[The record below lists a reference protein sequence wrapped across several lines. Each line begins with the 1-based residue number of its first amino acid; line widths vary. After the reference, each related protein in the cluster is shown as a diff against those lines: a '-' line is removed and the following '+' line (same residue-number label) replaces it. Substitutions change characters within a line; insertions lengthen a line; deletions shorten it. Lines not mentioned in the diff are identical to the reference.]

1 MKKSVLQIA
10 ASLGRGLI
18 IGMHLGSAS
27 LKTWPN
33 HSDRS
38 VFAPNAWLSI
48 SNKGDVTFLVGRS
61 EMGQGV
67 STALPMLIAE
77 ELEVDFENILVEFAP
92 ADLAYRNPVFAIQ
105 VTGASTSISTSW
117 EPLRMAGAAARMM
130 LIKAAAES
138 WKLSEKECRA
148 SGGYVLHEASG
159 RKASYADLV
168 EVAAKLPVPH
178 PIVLKQPGEFHLIGT
193 SPKRK
198 DSIPKITGKAVFGID
213 VSFPGLLTAVIERP
227 PTFGARPGKHYI
239 RDEEGLPEFYQ
250 IVPIPA
256 GVAVVSDSFWSAQKV
271 RSRLQ
276 IEWKGGASMSTPGIV
291 SLFERRLLS
300 GPAKTVLNRGSA
312 VRVLNHAGRVI
323 EAKYELPYLA
333 HATMEPMNCTAD
345 VKERSCT
352 IWAPTQNQTG
362 TRRITADKTG
372 LPEKAVTVHT
382 TFIGCGFGRR
392 QEIDFVAEAVEI
404 SKLLKRPIK
413 VIWTREDDMRHD
425 YYRPAS
431 IHCIRVCLDSL
442 GFPAAW
448 FHRFVS
454 TSTWRRWVP
463 QYIQIALPPWLPHSV
478 RRFVGR
484 ILGIASRA
492 LVDPTVTAGANK
504 MPYRIPNTR
513 VEYVNCDPGV
523 PVGPWRSVGHSNNA
537 FVIETMMDV
546 LAAEGKIDPYTF
558 RRRLLNDSARHVTVL
573 DAVVQRSN
581 YGKPIKA
588 DTGFGIAVHE
598 YEGTYLALLAE
609 VSCFPDGPVQVNRI
623 FCAVDCGLTV
633 HPGIV
638 EQQVVGGVI
647 FGLSAALFGQ
657 VTVKEGKVE
666 QGNFDD
672 YPVLRMDQIPRIDVQ
687 IIPSKES
694 PTGVGEAAV
703 PLVAPAVANGLFALT
718 GKPVLSLPLSRHFRV
733 T

>member
-27 LKTWPN
+27 LKTRPN
-33 HSDRS
+33 HSERS

-48 SNKGDVTFLVGRS
+48 GNKGDVTILVGRS

-67 STALPMLIAE
+67 ATALPMLVAE

-92 ADLAYRNPVFAIQ
+92 ADFVYRNPVFAIQ

-117 EPLRMAGAAARMM
+117 EPLRIAGAAARMM

-138 WKLSEKECRA
+138 WQLSENECRA
-148 SGGYVLHEASG
+148 SGGYVLHEPSG

-168 EVAAKLPVPH
+168 ELAAKFPVPH
-178 PIVLKQPGEFHLIGT
+178 PIVLKQPEEFHLIGT

-198 DSIPKITGKAVFGID
+198 DSLPKITGKAIFGID
-213 VSFPGLLTAVIERP
+213 VSFPGLLTAVVERP
-227 PTFGARPGKHYI
+227 PTFGAMPGKHYV

-250 IVPIPA
+250 IVPIAA
-256 GVAVVSDSFWSAQKV
+256 GVAVVSDSFSSAQKV
-271 RSRLQ
+271 RSRLH
-276 IEWKGGASMSTPGIV
+276 IEWKGGASISTPGIV
-291 SLFERRLLS
+291 SLFERTLLS
-300 GPAKTVLNRGSA
+300 GPARTVLNRGSA
-312 VRVLNHAGRVI
+312 LRALNHAGRVI
-323 EAKYELPYLA
+323 EAKYALPYLA

-345 VKERSCT
+345 VTGRSCT

-362 TRRITADKTG
+362 TRRIAADKTG
-372 LPEKAVTVHT
+372 LPERAVTVHT
-382 TFIGCGFGRR
+382 TFIGGGFGRR
-392 QEIDFVAEAVEI
+392 QELDFVAEAVEL
-404 SKLLKRPIK
+404 SQLLKRPIK
-413 VIWTREDDMRHD
+413 VMWTREDDMRHD
-425 YYRPAS
+425 FYRPAS
-431 IHCIRVCLDSL
+431 IHSVRVCVDSF
-442 GFPAAW
+442 GFPTAW
-448 FHRFVS
+448 FHRFAS
-454 TSTWRRWVP
+454 TSNWRRWVP
-463 QYIQIALPPWLPHSV
+463 QYMQIALPPWLPHSV
-478 RRFVGR
+478 RRVLGQ

-504 MPYRIPNTR
+504 MHYRIPNTR

-537 FVIETMMDV
+537 FVMETMMDV
-546 LAAEGKIDPYTF
+546 LAAEGKHDPYTF

-573 DAVVQRSN
+573 DAVMLRSN
-581 YGKPIKA
+581 YGKSQKA
-588 DTGFGIAVHE
+588 GTGFGIAVYE

-609 VSCFPDGPVQVNRI
+609 VSYSADGPVQVNRI
-623 FCAVDCGLTV
+623 SCAVDCGLTV

-638 EQQVVGGVI
+638 EQQVVGGVL
-647 FGLSAALFGQ
+647 FGLSAAFFGQ
-657 VTVKEGKVE
+657 VTVKDGKVE
-666 QGNFDD
+666 QRTFND
-672 YPVLRMDQIPRIDVQ
+672 YPVLRMDQVPRIDVQ
-687 IIPSKES
+687 IIASRES
-694 PTGVGEAAV
+694 PTGVGEVAV

-718 GKPVLSLPLSRHFRV
+718 GKPVLSLPLSRHFPV